1 MLLLPLKETG
11 WAKEKKE
18 GKRGGKSFG
27 FTICPCPWLVIKS
40 FGELPVFPPNPMM
53 TILITDKTLIA
64 FIYSISLIAF
74 PQLARRRCLRQ
85 NLRCSKGDRVL
96 KNAGEIPGFYF
107 QAMWVTEPLPRAL
120 SGQRQEYVGCVLIL
134 SYLPFPQ
141 HWAVR
146 GLLQW
151 DHNPH
156 GQPRWTRGQAQCAL
170 VVELISRPCFGS
182 EQHVSC
188 PDCLP
193 PYFRKVIS
201 FRLLLQSSGT
211 ARQETTTSL
220 CNMKPVLHDF
230 NCLHRKSKKQKTEKP
245 KESLKLLLWFVTSKM
260 LKLEMRKKWLGS
272 NLYKVIRF
280 QCTMGTT
287 LLWGRFFAQNY

>member
-146 GLLQW
+146 GLLQ
-151 DHNPH
+151 
-156 GQPRWTRGQAQCAL
+156 
-170 VVELISRPCFGS
+170 
-182 EQHVSC
+182 
-188 PDCLP
+188 
-193 PYFRKVIS
+193 
-201 FRLLLQSSGT
+201 
-211 ARQETTTSL
+211 
-220 CNMKPVLHDF
+220 
-230 NCLHRKSKKQKTEKP
+230 
-245 KESLKLLLWFVTSKM
+245 
-260 LKLEMRKKWLGS
+260 
-272 NLYKVIRF
+272 
-280 QCTMGTT
+280 
-287 LLWGRFFAQNY
+287 